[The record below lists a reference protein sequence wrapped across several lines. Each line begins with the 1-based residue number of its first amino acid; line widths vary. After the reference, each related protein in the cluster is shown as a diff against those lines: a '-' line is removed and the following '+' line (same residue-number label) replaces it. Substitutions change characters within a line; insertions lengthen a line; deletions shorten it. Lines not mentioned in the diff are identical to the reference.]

1 MKHKVKV
8 FQDTIGLRP
17 DPDPKKLA
25 ELYLLYI
32 FYTSTFVSK

>member
-17 DPDPKKLA
+17 DPKKLA
-25 ELYLLYI
+25 ELYSMI
-32 FYTSTFVSK
+32 TFYTSKFVSK